1 MADNIISFPEPP
13 KEKMFMEQ
21 AYTTDGRQINIAP
34 AVQTEKPKSTIGAD
48 FSKLVGT
55 NVSIPTAGISE
66 IVTEKKKIPRKKKST
81 TEEGST
87 TVENTA
93 PTAAN
98 VSYADTY
105 SDTNAMTY
113 RIIDQADELLRD
125 AKQDLDFI
133 RSQRSMK
140 GKYHYSNAI
149 LGTMSSLMTT
159 KLAAIKEI
167 NSNIKV
173 SNEME
178 YKRYKD
184 FNAINAMDDNQA
196 IMDAYSAFISAPVGA
211 PKYQLPGTMALTSG
225 MDDIITVDYSP
236 NSQQIMDA
244 GMNSYLSS
252 LTPEES
258 LMIRDNGNLEE
269 VILYDEAT
277 GVKQFKW
284 MDTSTGE
291 LLHDLPPSSN
301 LTISDYTVDIKTN
314 TARNTNLNSVKKV
327 ITTNSGSVMSKF

>member
-34 AVQTEKPKSTIGAD
+34 TVQTEKPKSTIGAD

-105 SDTNAMTY
+105 NDTNAMTY

-149 LGTMSSLMTT
+149 LGTMSSLMST

-244 GMNSYLSS
+244 GMNNYLSS